1 MLKQI
6 SIQSQSQVNYQ
17 AGQQPHHR
25 ICHLKPFCLLV
36 FVRFHLCV
44 RRYSGNLTVP
54 RSISVVT
61 GMPAVV
67 DESLVTVSAQ
77 WKNITLVCL
86 ILFTQFFS

>member
-1 MLKQI
+1 M
-6 SIQSQSQVNYQ
+6 
-17 AGQQPHHR
+17 
-25 ICHLKPFCLLV
+25 
-36 FVRFHLCV
+36 
-44 RRYSGNLTVP
+44 P

-77 WKNITLVCL
+77 WKNITLVCKSL